1 MPLDEELATLGGNV
15 SNGILVVMTLLL
27 SQVYR
32 FLSEE
37 TIEEGIYTIAQEK
50 LKLERD
56 LAASGEA
63 ADEAGG
69 AGDVTKTRRDLKKLL
84 KIALNVDMSEK
95 ALGDVDKVYT
105 EL

>member
-1 MPLDEELATLGGNV
+1 M
-15 SNGILVVMTLLL
+15 
-27 SQVYR
+27 YR

-37 TIEEGIYTIAQEK
+37 TIEEGIYTIAQDK

-56 LAASGEA
+56 LAASGEGGAA
-63 ADEAGG
+63 ADS
-69 AGDVTKTRRDLKKLL
+69 GDATKTKRDLKKLL

-95 ALGDVDKVYT
+95 ALGDVDKVYKEMDKVYT